1 VRQATWLVLRDPPDL
16 DTEEQAYLDELL
28 RLCSPAATACHLARA
43 FFALV
48 RGRDAAALD
57 GWLDEAEQSDLPE
70 MSGFALGIR
79 RDRAAVDAG
88 LTLEWSNGQTEG
100 FVNKLKRLCLSSEKG
115 TRLPTETGATEIFLS
130 T

>member
-1 VRQATWLVLRDPPDL
+1 
-16 DTEEQAYLDELL
+16 LL
-28 RLCSPAATACHLARA
+28 RLCAPAALACHLARA

-48 RGRDAAALD
+48 RDRDAAALD
-57 GWLDEAEQSDLPE
+57 GWLDEAEGSDLPE

-100 FVNKLKRLCLSSEKG
+100 FVNKLNNVS
-115 TRLPTETGATEIFLS
+115 
-130 T
+130 

>member
-1 VRQATWLVLRDPPDL
+1 
-16 DTEEQAYLDELL
+16 LL
-28 RLCSPAATACHLARA
+28 RLCAPAALACHLARA

-48 RGRDAAALD
+48 RDRDAAALD
-57 GWLDEAEQSDLPE
+57 GWLDEAEGSDLPE

-100 FVNKLKRLCLSSEKG
+100 FVNKRKTLKRHMFGRAGLALLRERMLDG
-115 TRLPTETGATEIFLS
+115 G
-130 T
+130 